1 MRQGRDI
8 LGLGV
13 QPRGGR
19 PRAGHNTITP
29 SSSPMPR
36 RPAVTSG
43 VMSVDLLTG
52 RAMRW
57 SRGGDHGRSGSDA

>member
-1 MRQGRDI
+1 MQQGRNI
-8 LGLGV
+8 LGLGA
-13 QPRGGR
+13 QPPGSR
-19 PRAGHNTITP
+19 PQNVHDTITP
-29 SSSPMPR
+29 SSSR

-57 SRGGDHGRSGSDA
+57 SRGGGHNRSGSDA